1 MFVRKMINK
10 LFNCKQMKILKTLIV
25 ILLILTVSCK
35 SETKEP
41 ITKHNI
47 EVQGHRGDRGNFPE
61 NSIEGFLSALHKGAN
76 VLELDLIISKD
87 NQVVVSHEPYMSSL
101 YMSKPSGEPILKS
114 EEKNY
119 NLYQMTYDSIKTFDG
134 GSRGNQ
140 NFPNQKKIKTYKPLL
155 SEVFDVIEK
164 EIKEQKLPSVKYNI
178 EIKSIAEVYGIYQPQ
193 PDIFVDLVMQIIQEK
208 QMEDKVNIQ
217 SFDTTPLNVLHQ
229 KYPKIEIA
237 YLVSKGSIQSNLNQL
252 DFKPQI
258 YGANFKLIENKTT
271 VDSLRDLNI
280 KLIPWTVNNEED
292 IKRMIELQVDGIIT
306 DYPERVL
313 NLLD

>member
-1 MFVRKMINK
+1 M
-10 LFNCKQMKILKTLIV
+10 V

-35 SETKEP
+35 SETKE
-41 ITKHNI
+41 TTSKQNI

-164 EIKEQKLPSVKYNI
+164 EIKVHKLPSVKYNI

-208 QMEDKVNIQ
+208 QMEDKVNIHL
-217 SFDTTPLNVLHQ
+217 SILPPLMFYIKNI
-229 KYPKIEIA
+229 PKLKSLIWFQREA
-237 YLVSKGSIQSNLNQL
+237 
-252 DFKPQI
+252 FKVI
-258 YGANFKLIENKTT
+258 
-271 VDSLRDLNI
+271 
-280 KLIPWTVNNEED
+280 
-292 IKRMIELQVDGIIT
+292 
-306 DYPERVL
+306 
-313 NLLD
+313 